1 MIRIIYKGQD
11 KDILKHKV
19 LKAFNDTSKVFK
31 DNLANV
37 TVYIFPSRKE
47 FNHYIG
53 EETETWIIANASP
66 NNEIAI
72 LSPVALKRDSIHS
85 SREFLPVLKH
95 EFAHLFV
102 NKLANGKTVPKWLDE
117 GLAQYVAKQYKD
129 AEYAVKKA
137 ENDFC
142 KKLATKSDWNKR
154 VDRQAYQVAALFV
167 NYLIN
172 KYSFQKV
179 KELLTLLDKEYYY
192 TSFKKEFFKVYKIS
206 LSEVE
211 REFVKGINSH
221 NKNK

>member
-1 MIRIIYKGQD
+1 MIKIIYKGQD
-11 KDILKHKV
+11 KNILKHKV
-19 LKAFNDTSKVFK
+19 LKAFNDTSKFFK
-31 DNLANV
+31 DNLAGA
-37 TVYIFPSRKE
+37 TIYIFSSRKE
-47 FNHYIG
+47 FNRYIG

-72 LSPVALKRDSIHS
+72 LSPVALQRDSIHS

-102 NKLANGKTVPKWLDE
+102 NKLANRKTVPKWLDE
-117 GLAQYVAKQYKD
+117 GLAQFVAKQYKD
-129 AEYAVKKA
+129 AEYAVKKV

-167 NYLIN
+167 HFLIK

-179 KELLTLLDKEYYY
+179 KELLFLLDKKYNYAN
-192 TSFKKEFFKVYKIS
+192 FKKVFFKVYRIS

-211 REFVKGINSH
+211 REFVKGINCR